1 MGTYGGTPGS
11 AFLFWGRGSCREGRA
26 EKGGHKRWVYVRRS
40 PEAYSRTGGGTAAVV
55 VLASLAIC
63 GMKSNERRGDPAI
76 TTCSLD
82 GVDLAC
88 RKRVTLR

>member
-1 MGTYGGTPGS
+1 M
-11 AFLFWGRGSCREGRA
+11 
-26 EKGGHKRWVYVRRS
+26 
-40 PEAYSRTGGGTAAVV
+40 V

>member
-1 MGTYGGTPGS
+1 MSEGAQKPTVEREEERRPWL
-11 AFLFWGRGSCREGRA
+11 FLHRLHF
-26 EKGGHKRWVYVRRS
+26 
-40 PEAYSRTGGGTAAVV
+40 
-55 VLASLAIC
+55 C